1 MKTRLGIPGLAVF
14 VAACVAFPAAALA
27 RSKGEVLD
35 SIKARYPA
43 LLKLLADKRVGETA
57 QGLIEAVKSASLQDK
72 VEAKGQTITLA
83 QFIQDEN
90 NDRTEYFGIAAR
102 ETKTTPEIVARN
114 FGRVR
119 ESKLNKGEFWKGDDG
134 KWEQK
139 K

>member
-1 MKTRLGIPGLAVF
+1 MKTRLGITGLAVF
-14 VAACVAFPAAALA
+14 VAACVAFPAAAVA
-27 RSKGEVLD
+27 RSKGDVLE

-57 QGLIEAVKSASLQDK
+57 QGLVEAVKSGSLQDK

-83 QFIQDEN
+83 QFLQDEN

-114 FGRVR
+114 FGQVR
-119 ESKLNKGEFWKGDDG
+119 LSKLNKGEFWKGDDG
-134 KWEQK
+134 KWQQK